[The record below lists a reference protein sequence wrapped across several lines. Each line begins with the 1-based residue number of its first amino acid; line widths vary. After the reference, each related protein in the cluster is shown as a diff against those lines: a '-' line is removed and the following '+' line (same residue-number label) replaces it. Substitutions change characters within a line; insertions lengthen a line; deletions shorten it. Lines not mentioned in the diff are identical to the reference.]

1 MFTVIKN
8 VNCILPEVGMI
19 CDDLHHALTVAVVI
33 VFTRHTVVV
42 VLVRAERLDLQ
53 IQSSE
58 LKFGSN

>member
-1 MFTVIKN
+1 
-8 VNCILPEVGMI
+8 MI
-19 CDDLHHALTVAVVI
+19 CDDLHHTLTVAVVI